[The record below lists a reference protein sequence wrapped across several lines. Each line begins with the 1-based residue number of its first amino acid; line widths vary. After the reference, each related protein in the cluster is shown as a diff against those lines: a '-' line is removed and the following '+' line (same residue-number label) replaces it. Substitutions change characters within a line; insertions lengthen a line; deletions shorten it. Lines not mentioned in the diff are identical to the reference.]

1 MNVSKQE
8 IIDAVAQQLK
18 PVLKK
23 PEWADFVKTG
33 VFKQRPPVDSDWWYY
48 RAASILL
55 KVQKLEPV
63 GVSKLRTKYGG
74 RKNCG
79 VAPEHFRRGSGK
91 IIRLLLQQLETAGY
105 LKQEKKTLHKGR
117 LLTAKAKSL
126 ISKTAK
132 ALEKPRPKLVE
143 TPVVYEK
150 KEEPVKEEPKKE
162 EAKKE
167 DMKKEQVKQD
177 EAKKD
182 DSKKEEAKHE
192 LQKPAKH
199 EAKEHKAPHAA
210 PAAEKK
216 EEQLAKIAEPKPEQP
231 KEQAENLK
239 EQ

>member
-1 MNVSKQE
+1 MNVSKQD
-8 IIDAVAQQLK
+8 IINAVAQQLK
-18 PVLKK
+18 LVLKK

-55 KVQKLEPV
+55 KVQKLEPI

-79 VAPEHFRRGSGK
+79 VAPEHFFRGSGK
-91 IIRLLLQQLETAGY
+91 IIRLILQQLETVGY
-105 LKQEKKTLHKGR
+105 LKQEKKSLHKGR

-143 TPVVYEK
+143 MPER
-150 KEEPVKEEPKKE
+150 KEEAVKEEVTAKKE

-167 DMKKEQVKQD
+167 EPKH
-177 EAKKD
+177 D
-182 DSKKEEAKHE
+182 D
-192 LQKPAKH
+192 QKPVKH

-210 PAAEKK
+210 SAQAEQKK
-216 EEQLAKIAEPKPEQP
+216 EQQPAKAEPKPEQP
-231 KEQAENLK
+231 KEEQAENPK